1 MTGASG
7 QITVGITG
15 GVGGALVVAWTQRYE
30 AGATYSSVEVVVKF
44 TRTGSAYDG
53 TFYSSGDG
61 AVRVNGE
68 EIWRWVSEQTSIP
81 IPETTGEYTVA
92 QKTIRVTHT
101 GEIAVPVQIDGN
113 SCFNHSTYVD
123 GCEWKATSEIITL
136 QAIRKKFLLT
146 ISQQEGV
153 QGTVTRDGVQ
163 LQSGAEILD
172 GEVLVVTY
180 TIAEG
185 YEAEVTANGKEVS
198 SGEKITVAAD
208 VTIIAAAQLAGCVRI
223 GDGRYQAYIGAAR
236 YIPMV
241 GSADGKQWIT
251 VN

>member
-15 GVGGALVVAWTQRYE
+15 GVGGALVVAWVQKYD
-30 AGATYSSVEVVVKF
+30 AGATYSSVEVTVKF

-53 TFYSSGDG
+53 TFWSNGDG
-61 AVRVNGE
+61 AVKVNGE

-81 IPETTGEYTVA
+81 IPDTTGEYTVA

-101 GEIAVPVQIDGN
+101 GETAVPVQIDGN
-113 SCFNHSTYVD
+113 SCFIHSSYID
-123 GCEWKATSEIITL
+123 GCAWKATSGTITL
-136 QAIRKKFLLT
+136 QGIRKKYLLT
-146 ISQQEGV
+146 IGQQEGV
-153 QGTVTRDGVQ
+153 QVTVTRNGVQ

-172 GEVLVVTY
+172 GEVLAVTY
-180 TIAEG
+180 TIGEG

-198 SGEKITVAAD
+198 SGEKITVAAN
-208 VTIIAAAQLAGCVRI
+208 VAIIATAQLAGCVYI
-223 GDGRYQAYIGAAR
+223 GDGRYQVYIGAAR

>member
-15 GVGGALVVAWTQRYE
+15 GVGGALVVAWAQTYDV
-30 AGATYSSVEVVVKF
+30 GATYSSVEVTVKF
-44 TRTGSAYDG
+44 TRTGSGYDG
-53 TFYSSGDG
+53 TFYSNGNG
-61 AVRVNGE
+61 AVKVNGE

-81 IPETTGEYTVA
+81 IPDTTGEYTVA

-101 GEIAVPVQIDGN
+101 GATDIPVTIDGN
-113 SCFNHSTYVD
+113 SCFIHSSYID
-123 GCEWKATSEIITL
+123 GCEWKATSGTITL
-136 QAIRKKFLLT
+136 QEIRKKYLLT

-153 QGTVTRDGVQ
+153 QVAVSRDGVQ

-180 TIAEG
+180 TIGEG

-208 VTIIAAAQLAGCVRI
+208 VTIMAAAQLAGCVHI
-223 GDGRYQAYIGAAR
+223 GDGRYQVYIGAVR

-241 GSADGKQWIT
+241 GSADGQQWIT

>member
-7 QITVGITG
+7 KITVGITG
-15 GVGGALVVAWTQRYE
+15 GVGGALVVAWVQRYDV
-30 AGATYSSVEVVVKF
+30 GAAYSNVDVTVKF

-81 IPETTGEYTVA
+81 IPDTTGEYTVA
-92 QKTIRVTHT
+92 QKTIQVTHT
-101 GEIAVPVQIDGN
+101 GETAVPVQIDGN
-113 SCFNHSTYVD
+113 TCFIHSSYID
-123 GCEWKATSEIITL
+123 GCEWKATSGTITL
-136 QAIRKKFLLT
+136 QAIRKKYLLT

-153 QGTVTRDGVQ
+153 QVTVTRNGVQ

-172 GEVLVVTY
+172 GEVLTVSY
-180 TIAEG
+180 TLAEG
-185 YEAEVTANGKEVS
+185 YEGEVTVNGREVA
-198 SGEKITVAAD
+198 SGTKITVNANVA
-208 VTIIAAAQLAGCVRI
+208 IIAAAQLAGCVHI
-223 GDGRYQAYIGAAR
+223 GDGRYQAYIGAVR

-241 GSADGKQWIT
+241 GSADGKQWIM